1 MNATLDRLMGKFK
14 VKAGHATGD
23 TKLTGHG
30 HIDQA
35 KAHVADAA
43 TEAKAGVD
51 DITRPS

>member
-14 VKAGHATGD
+14 EKAGHATGD

-51 DITRPS
+51 DLTRPS